1 MKIENTIK
9 SKESPKRMR
18 LSRCYRYF
26 LFFIMIIIDSSMD
39 ISNGIFSSASKE
51 IKNKL
56 KINNTKFGF
65 FSTATSIGKIV
76 SSFLFILINQ
86 KINRKW
92 LISTCIFL
100 NAMFLFCFKITEN
113 VRILIVIYGLLG
125 MTKTVPGIY
134 IPVWINQF
142 GHSEYK
148 TVEITSVLLFQSIGK
163 IIGHLINLMFGRKNW
178 QNGFLISGVILLILS
193 FCCAISNEDYFSR
206 NLFPKEIQ
214 NINNENKKR
223 ISCTIFEET
232 NEDKIID
239 NKEIDYGAE
248 FAILFKNPLYI
259 LSLICGSIVR
269 GLITCLNYWFPDFLR
284 HLIQK
289 QHLKVTISFTFI
301 SLIGPFG
308 GIIFNGYLKRYIGS
322 YESRK
327 ASWPIVV
334 LQFISSIF
342 AISIGLMNSL
352 ISVCISTICYL
363 IFNSSVLALIQG
375 IIISCVDKNL
385 SATGFAFAN
394 ACMQI
399 LTGPLPIVYGLIND
413 KYKMT
418 HPWLAMCSIMSINLL
433 AIPLLICLAIFR
445 NKKFDE
451 EEKIKRKDNEEE
463 LIEK

>member
-1 MKIENTIK
+1 MKIENSIK
-9 SKESPKRMR
+9 SKVAKKEMR

-26 LFFIMIIIDSSMD
+26 LFFIMITIDSSLD
-39 ISNGIFSSASKE
+39 ISKGIFSSASKE

-56 KINNTKFGF
+56 KINNTKFGT
-65 FSTATSIGKIV
+65 FSTATSIGKII

-86 KINRKW
+86 KISRKW
-92 LISTCIFL
+92 LISACIFF
-100 NAMFLFCFKITEN
+100 NAMLLFCFKITEN

-125 MTKTVPGIY
+125 LTKTVPGIY

-142 GHSEYK
+142 GHSEHK
-148 TVEITSVLLFQSIGK
+148 TVEITTVLLFQSIGK
-163 IIGHLINLMFGRKNW
+163 IIGHLINLKFGRKNW
-178 QNGFLISGVILLILS
+178 QNGFLISGVLLIILS
-193 FCCAISNEDYFSR
+193 FFCAISNEDYFSR
-206 NLFPKEIQ
+206 NLFPKEMQ
-214 NINNENKKR
+214 NINNENRKK

-232 NEDKIID
+232 NEDNIID
-239 NKEIDYGAE
+239 NKKIDYAIE
-248 FAILFKNPLYI
+248 FAMLFKNPLYI
-259 LSLICGSIVR
+259 ISIICGSIVR
-269 GLITCLNYWFPDFLR
+269 GLITCLNYWFTDFLR
-284 HLIQK
+284 YLIQK
-289 QHLKVTISFTFI
+289 QHLKVTISFIFI

-308 GIIFNGYLKRYIGS
+308 GIIFNIYLKRYIGS

-327 ASWPIVV
+327 ASWPIVI
-334 LQFISSIF
+334 LQFIASIF

-394 ACMQI
+394 VCKEI

-413 KYKMT
+413 KYKTT
-418 HPWLAMCSIMSINLL
+418 HPWIAMFCIMSLNLL

-445 NKKFDE
+445 NKKFDD

>member
-1 MKIENTIK
+1 MKKENSIK
-9 SKESPKRMR
+9 SKVVPKRMR

-26 LFFIMIIIDSSMD
+26 LFFIMITIDSSLD

-56 KINNTKFGF
+56 KINNTKFGT
-65 FSTATSIGKIV
+65 FSTSTSIGKII

-86 KINRKW
+86 KVSRKW

-100 NAMFLFCFKITEN
+100 NAMLLLCFKITEN
-113 VRILIVIYGLLG
+113 VKILIFIYGLLG
-125 MTKTVPGIY
+125 LTKTVPGIY

-148 TVEITSVLLFQSIGK
+148 TVEITTVLLFQSIGK
-163 IIGHLINLMFGRKNW
+163 IIGHLINLMFGRKKW
-178 QNGFLISGVILLILS
+178 QNAFLISGVILTILS
-193 FCCAISNEDYFSR
+193 FCCAISNGDYFSR
-206 NLFPKEIQ
+206 NLFPKEME
-214 NINNENKKR
+214 NIDNENRKR

-248 FAILFKNPLYI
+248 FAMLFKNPLYI
-259 LSLICGSIVR
+259 ISLICGSIVR

-284 HLIQK
+284 HLIPK
-289 QHLKVTISFTFI
+289 QHLKVTISFIFI

-327 ASWPIVV
+327 ASWPIVF
-334 LQFISSIF
+334 LQIIASIF

-375 IIISCVDKNL
+375 IIISSVDKNL

-394 ACMQI
+394 VCMQI
-399 LTGPLPIVYGLIND
+399 LAGPLPIVYGLIND

-418 HPWLAMCSIMSINLL
+418 YPWIAMCSIMSINLL